1 MEEAENTFESSST
14 YESAAEQVVALGNR
28 ILDDNTEA
36 DTWDLAS
43 GLLAGAIQF
52 WLYSRQ
58 PCNNAFCED
67 CADISTAELR
77 IRKLLDEVRE
87 HAEHSDYY
95 QSPHDM
101 NVGTA

>member
-1 MEEAENTFESSST
+1 MDKDKSEFDL
-14 YESAAEQVVALGNR
+14 AAEQVIALGNKM
-28 ILDDNTEA
+28 LDEDQEA
-36 DTWDLAS
+36 DSWEVAS

-58 PCNNAFCED
+58 PCDNPFCED

-77 IRKLLDEVRE
+77 IRKLIEEARE
-87 HAEHSDYY
+87 HAEGSDYY
-95 QSPHDM
+95 ESPHDM

>member
-1 MEEAENTFESSST
+1 MDEEKNA
-14 YESAAEQVVALGNR
+14 YEIAAEQVVALGNR
-28 ILDDNTEA
+28 LLDADQEA
-36 DTWDLAS
+36 DSWDVAS

-52 WLYSRQ
+52 WLFSRQ
-58 PCNNAFCED
+58 PCDNAFCED

-87 HAEHSDYY
+87 HAQQSDYY
-95 QSPHDM
+95 ESPHDM

>member
-1 MEEAENTFESSST
+1 MDDEKTAYEA
-14 YESAAEQVVALGNR
+14 AAEEVVALGNR
-28 ILDDNTEA
+28 LLDADEEA
-36 DTWDLAS
+36 DAWDVAS

-52 WLYSRQ
+52 WLFSRQ
-58 PCNNAFCED
+58 PCDNAFCED

-77 IRKLLDEVRE
+77 IRKLLEEVRD

-95 QSPHDM
+95 ESPHDM

>member
-1 MEEAENTFESSST
+1 MEEEKSP
-14 YESAAEQVVALGNR
+14 YEAAAGQVVALGNR
-28 ILDDNTEA
+28 LLDADEEA
-36 DTWDLAS
+36 DSWDVAS

-52 WLYSRQ
+52 WLFSRQ
-58 PCNNAFCED
+58 PCDNAFCED

-77 IRKLLDEVRE
+77 IRKLLEEVRD

-95 QSPHDM
+95 ESPHDM